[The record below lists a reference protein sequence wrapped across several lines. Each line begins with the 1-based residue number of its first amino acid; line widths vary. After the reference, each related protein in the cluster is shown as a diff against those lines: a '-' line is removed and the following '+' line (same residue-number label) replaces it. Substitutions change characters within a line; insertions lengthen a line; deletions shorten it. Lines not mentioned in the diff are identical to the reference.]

1 MGGFVPF
8 GYRPRERTLVI
19 EEPEA
24 SIVRLIFALYMEL
37 GTVRKLE
44 AVPRIRCA

>member
-8 GYRPRERTLVI
+8 GYRPLERYLVI
-19 EEPEA
+19 EEAEA
-24 SIVRLIFALYMEL
+24 EIVCLIFALYMKL